1 MITQAGVDGLLV
13 SDSINDDYG
22 IRFEIPDML
31 AYIQSKTELTR
42 HTILQIL
49 KRSGRLGESLL
60 NPQLFMDNAVNAI
73 KSVLYQLMVDGIKY
87 EKIGDKIYEMALFE
101 DNELE
106 IYLDRFTFSVDNPD
120 KTIYENYIPLDSS
133 VENQFAKNCESSEN
147 IEFFSN
153 FLFGSR

>member
-1 MITQAGVDGLLV
+1 ME
-13 SDSINDDYG
+13 SDLRY
-22 IRFEIPDML
+22 PDML

-147 IEFFSN
+147 IEFFFKLP
-153 FLFGSR
+153 FLVQDKYAYRHI